1 MMKRLDGIPVNAV
14 VIRRGCGGG
23 PEQPK
28 RQALGEGPR
37 RRKEQAHILRR
48 TSDEEKQHQR
58 MLDRAATA
66 KAARRE
72 QSARARERHQRWL
85 RDQEVINASHLEAHL
100 AADAA
105 HTEAHALEA
114 WEHEA

>member
-1 MMKRLDGIPVNAV
+1 MKRLDGIPVNAV

-37 RRKEQAHILRR
+37 RRNEQAHIIKR
-48 TSDEEKQHQR
+48 TADEQEAYQR
-58 MLDRAATA
+58 MVDQRAAR
-66 KAARRE
+66 KSERRS
-72 QSARARERHQRWL
+72 QSERARERHQRWL
-85 RDQEVINASHLEAHL
+85 REQEIISASHLEAHL

-114 WEHEA
+114 WENEA